1 VAEKVVEGLLL
12 NTSGL
17 GLSQLLEIVVVV
29 YYLTTL
35 PIAKRSVAK
44 EGEGRDETPKNFL
57 TQNAGEREREVL
69 LTITK

>member
-35 PIAKRSVAK
+35 PITKRSVAK
-44 EGEGRDETPKNFL
+44 EVEGRDETPKSFL